1 MITYT
6 LQKIYYSEMIGLSK
20 DEKPI
25 DAGNGSLF
33 YEMDTGKS
41 YRFDAETKRWICA
54 GDPYPTALEK
64 QTAKKSSA
72 SKKSADEKANKV

>member
-20 DEKPI
+20 DEKPN

-41 YRFDAETKRWICA
+41 YRFDAETKSWICA
-54 GDPYPTALEK
+54 GDPYPPASEK
-64 QTAKKSSA
+64 HTAKKSVA
-72 SKKSADEKANKV
+72 KKKNPDEKSN